1 MIDTMLV
8 TYTIGLAM
16 GLIIGISVAILV
28 DRHSKQREERII
40 EDNKQREEQIMEN
53 VKKFMEEKKNGRTRE
68 EHNDFI

>member
-16 GLIIGISVAILV
+16 GMFIGISIAILL

-53 VKKFMEEKKNGRTRE
+53 VKKFMEEKQDGRTRE